1 MIFDFHIHSKYS
13 FDSILEPKKIIKVA
27 KKKGL
32 DGVAIT
38 DHNSIK
44 GSLDAQKINKDQ
56 DFLVI
61 IGSEINTEKGDI
73 IGLFLNEEIKSRN
86 SIEVIDEIHEQD
98 GIVVLPHPYRGH
110 EIDELRKILDR
121 IDLIE
126 VFNARNNELQ
136 NRKAGELATTCKMH
150 TTAGSDAHFSSEI
163 GLGRTII
170 KNGCDIEDVR
180 LKLLKGEVEIVGV
193 YSPAYWQPLSQMIR
207 AVKTKNYKNMVFQ
220 FYSLLKLAKNRWKD
234 EDE

>member
-38 DHNSIK
+38 DHNTIK
-44 GSLDAQKINKDQ
+44 GSLEAKKINDNPN
-56 DFLVI
+56 FLVI
-61 IGSEINTEKGDI
+61 IGSEINTEMGDI
-73 IGLFLNEEIKSRN
+73 TGLFLNEEIKSRN
-86 SIEVIDEIHEQD
+86 SMEVIDEIHEQG

-110 EIDELRKILDR
+110 EVNELGKILDR
-121 IDLIE
+121 IELME

-136 NRKAGELATTCKMH
+136 NRKADELATACKVH
-150 TTAGSDAHFSSEI
+150 TIAGSDAHFSSEI

-170 KNGCDIEDVR
+170 KNGCDIKDVR
-180 LKLLKGEVEIVGV
+180 LKLLKGEIEIVGV
-193 YSPAYWQPLSQMIR
+193 YSPAYRQPLSQIIR
-207 AVKTKNYKNMVFQ
+207 AVKTKNYNNIPFQ
-220 FYSLLKLAKNRWKD
+220 LYNLLKLAKNRR

>member
-1 MIFDFHIHSKYS
+1 M
-13 FDSILEPKKIIKVA
+13 
-27 KKKGL
+27 
-32 DGVAIT
+32 
-38 DHNSIK
+38 
-44 GSLDAQKINKDQ
+44 
-56 DFLVI
+56 
-61 IGSEINTEKGDI
+61 
-73 IGLFLNEEIKSRN
+73 
-86 SIEVIDEIHEQD
+86 EVIDEIHEQD

-110 EIDELRKILDR
+110 EIDELREILDR

-136 NRKAGELATTCKMH
+136 NRKAGELATACKMH

-180 LKLLKGEVEIVGV
+180 PKLLKGEVEIVGV

-207 AVKTKNYKNMVFQ
+207 AVKMKNYKNMVFQ
-220 FYSLLKLAKNRWKD
+220 FYNLINSFR
-234 EDE
+234 E

>member
-1 MIFDFHIHSKYS
+1 MNFDFHMHSKYS

-38 DHNSIK
+38 DHNTIK
-44 GSLDAQKINKDQ
+44 GSLEAKKINNNPN
-56 DFLVI
+56 FLVI
-61 IGSEINTEKGDI
+61 TGSEINTEIGDI
-73 IGLFLNEEIKSRN
+73 TGLFLNEEIKSR
-86 SIEVIDEIHEQD
+86 SSMEVIDKIHEQG

-110 EIDELRKILDR
+110 EVDELRKILDR
-121 IDLIE
+121 IELIE

-136 NRKAGELATTCKMH
+136 NRKADELATSYEMH
-150 TTAGSDAHFSSEI
+150 TIAGSDAHFSSEI

-170 KNGCDIEDVR
+170 KTECDIKDVR
-180 LKLLKGEVEIVGV
+180 VKMLKGDVAIVGV
-193 YSPAYWQPLSQMIR
+193 YSPAYLQPLSQMIR

-220 FYSLLKLAKNRWKD
+220 LYNLINSFREKGDST
-234 EDE
+234 